1 LQDDTVQ
8 VGVPGES
15 KHRAGCSQRRWGA
28 APGFPE
34 SLGVTTRQV
43 ARLLVVC
50 GVGNGECR
58 GQVIQE
64 RKPRPML
71 AVCQL
76 TDVRGACEA
85 GRGSGWSALC
95 WKCED
100 ERGDGSGRLR
110 MLMRGRCSRRSCLV
124 AGALLTAIRRVPS
137 HIHARGLSKLWLPES
152 CRCWVPNAGW
162 TQLEWQPLG

>member
-1 LQDDTVQ
+1 METLCWK
-8 VGVPGES
+8 GEDECGDGS
-15 KHRAGCSQRRWGA
+15 GSHRTLIRGRWSRRSCLTAVVTGLA

-34 SLGVTTRQV
+34 SLGVTARQV

-50 GVGNGECR
+50 GVGNGKCR

-85 GRGSGWSALC
+85 GRGS
-95 WKCED
+95 
-100 ERGDGSGRLR
+100 
-110 MLMRGRCSRRSCLV
+110 
-124 AGALLTAIRRVPS
+124 
-137 HIHARGLSKLWLPES
+137 
-152 CRCWVPNAGW
+152 
-162 TQLEWQPLG
+162 